1 MDNNKYNKLTESAK
15 SALDQAAQEFSDMIL
30 EKAYY
35 NAEQNNTADKEISF
49 RDIIEAKDDILSPK
63 NTFIKVTTKK
73 RRMSLM
79 FSMTGALYAIFGI
92 ILYLYQNNIFDT
104 KKDMGLIIAALGIL
118 ISIMGFFYTQ
128 LIATRNLNVQK
139 SQATVEKTNF
149 EYEIVKK
156 WHKLELLGT
165 ELMLK
170 RGISDNRAKSISYI
184 LDFLSKELSDTIKIE
199 NLKKLLAARNQI
211 VHNNVML
218 SKAEIENVITIAN
231 EIINELAKKLN

>member
-1 MDNNKYNKLTESAK
+1 
-15 SALDQAAQEFSDMIL
+15 
-30 EKAYY
+30 
-35 NAEQNNTADKEISF
+35 
-49 RDIIEAKDDILSPK
+49 
-63 NTFIKVTTKK
+63 
-73 RRMSLM
+73 
-79 FSMTGALYAIFGI
+79 MTGALYAIFGI

-128 LIATRNLNVQK
+128 LIATRNLNIQK

-156 WHKLELLGT
+156 WQKIELLGT

>member
-1 MDNNKYNKLTESAK
+1 M
-15 SALDQAAQEFSDMIL
+15 
-30 EKAYY
+30 
-35 NAEQNNTADKEISF
+35 
-49 RDIIEAKDDILSPK
+49 
-63 NTFIKVTTKK
+63 
-73 RRMSLM
+73 
-79 FSMTGALYAIFGI
+79 
-92 ILYLYQNNIFDT
+92 NI
-104 KKDMGLIIAALGIL
+104 
-118 ISIMGFFYTQ
+118 
-128 LIATRNLNVQK
+128 QK

-156 WHKLELLGT
+156 WQKIELLGT